1 MASKIAR
8 ISPLKHHACRAY
20 SVRVAPKASVA
31 HFEALPKQD
40 VEMTTLPS
48 GLVVTSL
55 ENYSPVTRLAII
67 VKGGARYEDG
77 SNLGITHT
85 LRNAAGLATKN
96 CSKFAITKNIEY
108 LGANLTATTTR
119 EHLIY
124 TLECNRNEVGTA
136 FKFATEVALCPA
148 FKHWEVDDAA
158 PTMKLDLAIY
168 RQNQEAVLMEALHA
182 AAFRG
187 GLGNSLFI
195 EDFMVGKHTPRA
207 LAEFTKNHVTGP
219 RVVLAAVGAE
229 GDRLVH
235 ALKHLE
241 LRSDPGAEFLPSKF
255 AGSEVR
261 REFGSSHTAAAVVVE
276 GASAKNAKECLAL
289 GVLQHI
295 LGTGPR
301 VPYSASAATKLGDA
315 AAKVAEHPFA
325 VSALNISY
333 SDTGLFGV
341 TVAGHPNE
349 MDKLTKAVMTQ
360 VRTTAQKISDKDV
373 QDGKTR
379 LKAALLFK
387 REDQSN
393 VALEMGLQTSLLG
406 QAWDPSEVERSIDAI
421 TTQDVASVAA
431 RVSKAKPAMAAVG
444 RLHKTPHVDELV

>member
-1 MASKIAR
+1 LTCLPI
-8 ISPLKHHACRAY
+8 LNLQCRAL
-20 SVRVAPKASVA
+20 SARAAPKTSVV

-40 VEMTTLPS
+40 VETTTLPN

-77 SNLGITHT
+77 SNLGVTHA

-108 LGANLTATTTR
+108 LGANLIATTTR

-136 FKFATEVALCPA
+136 FKFATEVAFCPV

-158 PTMKLDLAIY
+158 PAMKRDLAIFK
-168 RQNQEAVLMEALHA
+168 QNQEAVLMEALHA

-187 GLGNSLFI
+187 GLANSLFTQ
-195 EDFMVGKHTPRA
+195 DFMVGRHTSRV
-207 LAEFTKNHVTGP
+207 LAEFTKKHVTGP
-219 RVVLAAVGAE
+219 RALLAVVGAE
-229 GDRLVH
+229 NDRLLH

-241 LRSDPGAEFLPSKF
+241 VSSGPGAEFLPSKF
-255 AGSEVR
+255 GGGEVR
-261 REFGSSHTAAAVVVE
+261 HEFCSGYTTAAIAVE
-276 GASAKNAKECLAL
+276 GAAAKNVKEWLAL

-301 VPYSASAATKLGDA
+301 VPHSTSAATKLGDA
-315 AAKVAEHPFA
+315 VGKVAEHPFA

-341 TVAGHPNE
+341 TVAGHPSE
-349 MDKLTKAVMTQ
+349 MDKLTRAVLTQ
-360 VRTTAQKISDKDV
+360 VRTTAQKVSDKDF
-373 QDGKTR
+373 QDGKIR
-379 LKAALLFK
+379 LKAALLFD

-393 VALEMGLQTSLLG
+393 VALEMGLHTVRFG
-406 QAWDPSEVERSIDAI
+406 HPWNPSELEQSIDAI
-421 TTQDVASVAA
+421 SMQDVAAVAA

-444 RLHKTPHVDELV
+444 RLHKTPHVDELI